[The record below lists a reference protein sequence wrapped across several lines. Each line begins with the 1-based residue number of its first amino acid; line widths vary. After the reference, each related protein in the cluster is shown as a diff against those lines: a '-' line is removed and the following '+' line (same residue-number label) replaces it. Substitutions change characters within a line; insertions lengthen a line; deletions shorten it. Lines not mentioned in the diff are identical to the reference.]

1 MSWRCILRLGHM
13 GELHFEV
20 ITGELT
26 SRETI
31 WGVVN
36 TVGQD
41 PVGRGSVKSVGG
53 GRQGLG
59 RC

>member
-1 MSWRCILRLGHM
+1 MGHM
-13 GELHFEV
+13 GELHFAV

-41 PVGRGSVKSVGG
+41 PVGRVSVKS
-53 GRQGLG
+53 
-59 RC
+59 